1 MYSNFSIS
9 IGRVGVQDLV
19 ATSTIVEGEEIT
31 LSYVPAANEGSD
43 QRNVRIEYLIE
54 WYGFCCKCK
63 TCCLEVSK
71 ISFSMML
78 VLHLIHRNVCQKCH
92 RIIIFQYDEGTFI
105 KIR

>member
-1 MYSNFSIS
+1 MRLHLSLVLMSQVLIWIYSNFLIS
-9 IGRVGVQDLV
+9 IERVGVQDLV

-54 WYGFCCKCK
+54 WYGFCCKCR

-71 ISFSMML
+71 IKFCDDAS
-78 VLHLIHRNVCQKCH
+78 
-92 RIIIFQYDEGTFI
+92 I
-105 KIR
+105 KFFLPKMS

>member
-1 MYSNFSIS
+1 MWMYSNFPIS
-9 IGRVGVQDLV
+9 IDRVGVQDLV
-19 ATSTIVEGEEIT
+19 ATSTILEGEEIT

-43 QRNVRIEYLIE
+43 ERNVRIEYLIE

-78 VLHLIHRNVCQKCH
+78 VLIERFFQKCN
-92 RIIIFQYDEGTFI
+92 RIIIFQYDKGTFI
-105 KIR
+105 EIR

>member
-1 MYSNFSIS
+1 MYSNFLIS
-9 IGRVGVQDLV
+9 IECVGVQDLV

-78 VLHLIHRNVCQKCH
+78 VLSIEMFAKNV
-92 RIIIFQYDEGTFI
+92 IE
-105 KIR
+105 